1 MPGKFINF
9 YSAINPRRVPEES
22 LSLRLS
28 VLASV
33 LAAEITILAMGYYDV
48 LTSVAI
54 PTLTAV
60 GFALSWKRRHNRNL
74 AIKMILSILV
84 ILAAVMFM
92 RRLLTSFYDT
102 RLPLIE
108 LLLWLQVLHSFDL
121 PARKDLKFS
130 LASGLT
136 LVAAGAV
143 LSTGMLYVAG
153 LVIFSITAVVTLIYF
168 HLSEESMRTE
178 NIAPVRPMY
187 VISYAAIVWMVCML
201 VTVPL
206 LLMMPQTTQ
215 AKMHMMPLSSLQKVL
230 ADFSDDIVN
239 PGYPQNGGNPFD
251 NPPLFNANSYY
262 GFNPYMDLRSRGNLS
277 DDVILKV
284 RSDSYDYYR
293 GMAFDRYN
301 GKGWEMSSDD
311 TRDIRVDEPPFD
323 LDMPGYPLPSTK
335 MSVQSFYVEGDL
347 PNIIFA
353 AWKPVSLFF
362 PVDHIKVDKYSGIR
376 SPYPLTD
383 GTVYSVVSEKP
394 EYSAGLLRRFPR
406 TNDIEADDEY
416 TSLPASTDMERVAS
430 LTRGITDPYDT
441 RYDKVLAIERYLKQN
456 YTYDLGVAPQ
466 TEDMDAVAYFLF
478 EEKAGYCEHFSSSM
492 AVMARSIGIP
502 ARVVTGYSGGD
513 YNPFTGLWEIRQS
526 NAHAWVE
533 VYFGGAGW
541 APFDPTPGF
550 DVPTPANQDQ
560 GNWVA
565 GRIMSYLGNALGS
578 GPVRSAMSAVG
589 SAAGA
594 TVSFTRS
601 LPLVMMGVVAL
612 GVIVLAA
619 GMRAM
624 VGRLTL
630 GRRRRRALLESL
642 SPEYLDEAVLAN
654 YFRLAERLNEKGL
667 ARRPDETLRDFA
679 ERVSD
684 YLDTTEFRLLSEM
697 VEKKRYGEAPSP
709 QNTMSLAKKLAES
722 VLEKLGSREG
732 GASTKPS

>member
-1 MPGKFINF
+1 M
-9 YSAINPRRVPEES
+9 
-22 LSLRLS
+22 
-28 VLASV
+28 LASI
-33 LAAEITILAMGYYDV
+33 LTAEITILAMGYYDI

-54 PTLTAV
+54 PTLTAA
-60 GFALSWKRRHNRNL
+60 GFALSWKRRRHRNL
-74 AIKMILSILV
+74 VIKMLLSILV

-92 RRLLTSFYDT
+92 RRLMTSFYDS

-143 LSTGMLYVAG
+143 LSTGMLYIAG
-153 LVIFSITAVVTLIYF
+153 LVLFSVTAVVALIYF
-168 HLSEESMRTE
+168 HLSEQSMRTE
-178 NIAPVRPMY
+178 NIPAVRPMY
-187 VISYAAIVWMVCML
+187 VISYAAIVWIVCMM

-206 LLMMPQTTQ
+206 LLLMPQNTQ
-215 AKMHMMPLSSLQKVL
+215 AKVHSMPLSSLQKIL
-230 ADFSDDIVN
+230 TDFSGDVVN
-239 PGYPQNGGNPFD
+239 PHYSQNGGNPFD
-251 NPPLFNANSYY
+251 NPPEFNANSYY

-284 RSDSYDYYR
+284 RSDGYDYYR

-311 TRDIRVDEPPFD
+311 ARDIKIDEPPFD
-323 LDMPGYPLPSTK
+323 LDMPGYPLPATK
-335 MSVQSFYVEGDL
+335 MTVQSFYVEGDL

-353 AWKPVSLFF
+353 AWKPVSLYF
-362 PVDHIKVDKYSGIR
+362 PVNHIKVDKFSSIR

-383 GTVYSVVSEKP
+383 GTIYSVVSEKP

-406 TNDIEADDEY
+406 TNDIQTDKEY
-416 TSLPASTDMERVAS
+416 TALPASSDMDRITN
-430 LTRGITDPYDT
+430 LTRGITDQYDT
-441 RYDKVLAIERYLKQN
+441 RYDKVLAIERYLKEN

-466 TEDMDAVAYFLF
+466 TEEMDAVAYFLF
-478 EEKAGYCEHFSSSM
+478 EEKAGYCEHFSSAM

-502 ARVVTGYSGGD
+502 ARVVTGYGGGD

-526 NAHAWVE
+526 DAHAWVE

-550 DVPTPANQDQ
+550 DVPTSANQDQ

-578 GPVRSAMSAVG
+578 GPAGSAISAVG

-594 TVSFTRS
+594 SVSFTRS
-601 LPLVMMGVVAL
+601 LPLGMMGAVAL
-612 GVIVLAA
+612 AVISLAA
-619 GMRAM
+619 GARALI
-624 VGRLTL
+624 GRLTL
-630 GRRRRRALLESL
+630 GKRRRRRLLESF
-642 SPEYLDEAVLAN
+642 SPEYLDETVLAE
-654 YFRLAERLNEKGL
+654 YFKLAERLHEKGL
-667 ARRPDETLRDFA
+667 TRRPHETLRDFSG
-679 ERVSD
+679 RVSV
-684 YLDTTEFRLLSEM
+684 YLNAIEFSLLSEM
-697 VEKKRYGEAPSP
+697 VEKKRYGESP
-709 QNTMSLAKKLAES
+709 MPAQARSYARKLADS
-722 VLEKLGSREG
+722 VLEKLRTRDSST
-732 GASTKPS
+732 STKPS